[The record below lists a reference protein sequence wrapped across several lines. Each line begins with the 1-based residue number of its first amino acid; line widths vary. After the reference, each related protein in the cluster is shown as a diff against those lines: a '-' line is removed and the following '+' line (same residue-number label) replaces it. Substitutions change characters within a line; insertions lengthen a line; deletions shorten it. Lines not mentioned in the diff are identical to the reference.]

1 MKFRAS
7 LKIAQSSFPQHFYL
21 VHFITANSCAGIES
35 GQARGAATNWL
46 EICGLFLDPIV
57 LTCIFRCRLPSS
69 TLAASFLRC
78 SYTSGSMQVDTLIKS
93 LALNKRGLWKLC
105 GAKKLFSVILQ
116 YSLEKLWTYLSYLT
130 LRRSS
135 SCWKLLRQSYNKN
148 LHLKQYLEFFCLTLF
163 KNN

>member
-93 LALNKRGLWKLC
+93 LALNKRGLWKLRSQEIVQC
-105 GAKKLFSVILQ
+105 YLAIFSREVMNIL
-116 YSLEKLWTYLSYLT
+116 ELSNT
-130 LRRSS
+130 A
-135 SCWKLLRQSYNKN
+135 
-148 LHLKQYLEFFCLTLF
+148 
-163 KNN
+163 